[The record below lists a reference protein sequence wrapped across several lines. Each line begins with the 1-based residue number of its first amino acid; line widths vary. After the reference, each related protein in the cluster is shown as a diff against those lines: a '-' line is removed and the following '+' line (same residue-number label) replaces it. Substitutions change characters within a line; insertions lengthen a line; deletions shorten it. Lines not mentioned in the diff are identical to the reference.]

1 MRTQSTAVQA
11 LVPDEKWLY
20 RAGGLSGILLGV
32 AYLAIIVLYIPLG
45 APPTGAE
52 ARLAYTAGSPAAW
65 WAILGLSVL
74 TDFLFVPLAF
84 GLYLALRGVNRSAM
98 LLATAFV
105 GLFVVLDLAVTWTNY
120 AALIA
125 LGGQYAAATGA
136 QRAALITAA
145 AYPTA
150 VLESGLLF
158 VYNTL
163 TLAIGILI
171 SGWVMLKGAFSRAAA
186 YVGLAT
192 GVVGLIA
199 VAGPYLVSALSVTII
214 FASLLTMIWT
224 VLAGID
230 LYRLGR

>member
-1 MRTQSTAVQA
+1 MSKQPAATPSAT
-11 LVPDEKWLY
+11 PDEKWLY
-20 RAGGLSGILLGV
+20 RVGGLSGILLGL
-32 AYLAIIVLYIPLG
+32 AYLAIIALYVPLG
-45 APPTGAE
+45 APPSGAV
-52 ARLAYTAGSPAAW
+52 ARLAYTASNPAAW

-98 LLATAFV
+98 LLATAAV

-125 LGGQYAAATGA
+125 LGGQYAAATEA
-136 QRAALITAA
+136 QRAALVTAA
-145 AYPTA
+145 EYPTV

-163 TLAIGILI
+163 TLALGILV

-192 GVVGLIA
+192 GIVGIIA

-214 FASLLTMIWT
+214 FASLLTMVWT
-224 VLAGID
+224 VLAGIE
-230 LYRLGR
+230 LYRRGR